1 MKKILAW
8 LDHNLLTVLTGILI
22 VMIPLYPKIP
32 LADLLEGYIVRL
44 RFEDLAVLCALLI
57 WGIQLLRRRVRF
69 PTGLVTKLILAY
81 LVIGFLSTLSAI
93 WITKTVP
100 FEIHHLAKL
109 YLHYFRRVEY
119 FSLFFIAYSAIKS
132 KRDIIKLIWI
142 SGATLVAVVLYGFGQ
157 KYLLWP
163 AFSTMNREFSKG
175 ARLYLGP
182 GARVM
187 STFAGHYDYA
197 AYLMMALSII
207 VAYLMSPKKWWAK
220 LVLIVVGLGAYWSLI
235 LTASRTSFIGYLTG
249 ITVVALLVGRQIG
262 RIKAFFAWFAVM
274 TVSIVIMLTMGDL
287 SERFY
292 QVLQNPDLLAHDVT
306 QILPIKREWISN
318 PLSLLGPTLGAYGE
332 KLLALRQSAT
342 TAKIA
347 AVPDGAV
354 STDELEKVAARSDT
368 PPSTTRPLPPDVTQ
382 AEEDFRKEQ
391 EALQNKPS
399 PSPTSGS
406 GYSPNALKYG
416 LSVAIRLDALWP
428 RAEAGFAR
436 NPLLGSGYSTLT
448 KSTNE
453 EFTQAESTDNDYLR
467 MLGETGLLGTLA
479 FLAIPLATMYYAY
492 LLYRQTDDKA
502 LKYLS
507 LGMIGAIVSLL
518 VNATYIDIF
527 ESSKIAYVLWI
538 MTALIVRAYELKDRN
553 EPAPR
558 A

>member
-1 MKKILAW
+1 MKKFWSW
-8 LDHNLLTVLTGILI
+8 LDANILLLITGFLI
-22 VMIPLYPKIP
+22 VFIPAYPKLP

-44 RFEDLAVLCALLI
+44 RFEDIAVLFAVFVWC
-57 WGIQLLRRRVRF
+57 IQLLRRKVTF
-69 PTGLVTKLILAY
+69 PRTLISKLIIAY
-81 LVIGFLSTLSAI
+81 LVIGFLSTVSAI

-109 YLHYFRRVEY
+109 YLHYFRRIEY
-119 FSLFFIAYSAIKS
+119 FSLFYIAYAAIKS
-132 KRDIIKLIWI
+132 KQDIIKLIWI
-142 SGATLVAVVLYGFGQ
+142 SGLTLVAVVVYGFGQ

-197 AYLMMALSII
+197 AYLMMALS
-207 VAYLMSPKKWWAK
+207 VLASYLWSPKKLWQK
-220 LVLIVVGLGAYWSLI
+220 LILIVVGLGAYWSLI
-235 LTASRTSFIGYLTG
+235 LTASRTSFIGYVVG
-249 ITVVALLVGRQIG
+249 ITAVAYLIGRQIG
-262 RIKAFFAWFAVM
+262 RIRAFFAWFSVVF
-274 TVSIVIMLTMGDL
+274 VSMAIMLTMGDL

-292 QVLQNPDLLAHDVT
+292 QVLQNPDLLAHDIT
-306 QILPIKREWISN
+306 QILPVKREWISN

-332 KLLALRQSAT
+332 KLNALKQSAT

-347 AVPDGAV
+347 AVPSNAV
-354 STDELEKVAARSDT
+354 STDELEKVATRSDT
-368 PPSTTRPLPPDVTQ
+368 PPSTSRPLPPDVTQ
-382 AEEDFRKEQ
+382 AEEDYRKAQ

-399 PSPTSGS
+399 PSPESGS

-479 FLAIPLATMYYAY
+479 FLAIPLATIYFAY
-492 LLYRQTDDKA
+492 RVYRESHDRLLESM
-502 LKYLS
+502 S
-507 LGMIGAIVSLL
+507 LGMIGAILALL

-538 MTALIVRAYELKDRN
+538 MTALIAKAYDLKVLH
-553 EPAPR
+553 ETTHT
-558 A
+558 